1 MASRQGLEPRPTV
14 LETDMLPLHQRDT
27 LNTGMNITFKP
38 VTDILYQLHCTDSQD
53 WQHLRTLVEHESWTT
68 VTVAPNSDFGL
79 VVDSVPAHTVSNTE
93 LKSWCSSFASGS
105 FKNLL
110 LDQLF
115 ANPTFHMAW
124 GQPERRYF
132 DNITSMEVNL
142 VRTPANFI
150 NHPWHI
156 DNRSQVAFGM
166 IYLIDGDDFCQSTY
180 FDTVPNQDRQRI
192 PTGMGQGWF
201 VVNHERARHRGNNA
215 TDHPRYC
222 LKFSLDLNVR
232 ESHAHQL
239 V

>member
-1 MASRQGLEPRPTV
+1 
-14 LETDMLPLHQRDT
+14 
-27 LNTGMNITFKP
+27 MNITFTP
-38 VTDILYQLHCTDSQD
+38 VTDILYRLHCTDSQD
-53 WQHLRTLVEHESWTT
+53 WQHLRTLIEHEPWTT
-68 VTVAPNSDFGL
+68 VAVAPNSNFGL
-79 VVDSVPAHTVSNTE
+79 AVDSVPARGVGNAE
-93 LKSWCSSFASGS
+93 LKSWCDSFESTS
-105 FKNLL
+105 FKNIL

-115 ANPTFHMAW
+115 ANSSFHMTW

-132 DNITSMEVNL
+132 DNITTMTVNL
-142 VRTPANFI
+142 VCTPANFI
-150 NHPWHI
+150 NHPWHT

-180 FDTVPNQDRQRI
+180 FDTVSNQDRQRI

-232 ESHAHQL
+232 KSHAHRL